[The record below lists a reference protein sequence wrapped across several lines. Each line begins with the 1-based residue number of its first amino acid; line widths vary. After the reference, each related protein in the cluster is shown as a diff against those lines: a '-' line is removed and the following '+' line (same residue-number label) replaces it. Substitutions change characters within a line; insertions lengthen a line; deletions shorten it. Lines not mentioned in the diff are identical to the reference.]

1 MTQKKRGLTP
11 APEGLLVSREF
22 NSPGNAAALTA
33 LHNLTPAGQP
43 SGLSFDGLAAGLNP
57 LQFDRRSRGVADN
70 PGFPRDN
77 ADKQSDDDRSN
88 RRPRSGPADQT
99 KDPPGTIFGC
109 CAPSDRQWFL
119 QDMR

>member
-11 APEGLLVSREF
+11 APECLLVSREF
-22 NSPGNAAALTA
+22 NSPRNAAALTA
-33 LHNLTPAGQP
+33 LHNLTPADQAP
-43 SGLSFDGLAAGLNP
+43 CRSSDGLTAGLNP
-57 LQFDRRSRGVADN
+57 LQSDRHNHGVADT

-88 RRPRSGPADQT
+88 RRPRSDPADQT

-109 CAPSDRQWFL
+109 YAPSARQWFL